1 MSLLQLHSGEDDRP
15 GKDSILQVGE
25 GRMTGHTTEVSIVV
39 VAVQS
44 RQDAHNNIY
53 LSRYRHRYI

>member
-25 GRMTGHTTEVSIVV
+25 GGMTGHTEVSIVV

-53 LSRYRHRYI
+53 LSRYRYR

>member
-1 MSLLQLHSGEDDRP
+1 
-15 GKDSILQVGE
+15 
-25 GRMTGHTTEVSIVV
+25 MTGHTTEVSIVV

-53 LSRYRHRYI
+53 LSRYRHRYIQIDIYTPSSSPMMA

>member
-15 GKDSILQVGE
+15 GKDSVLQVGE
-25 GRMTGHTTEVSIVV
+25 GGMTGHTTEVSIVV

-44 RQDAHNNIY
+44 RQDAQNNIY
-53 LSRYRHRYI
+53 LSRYRYR